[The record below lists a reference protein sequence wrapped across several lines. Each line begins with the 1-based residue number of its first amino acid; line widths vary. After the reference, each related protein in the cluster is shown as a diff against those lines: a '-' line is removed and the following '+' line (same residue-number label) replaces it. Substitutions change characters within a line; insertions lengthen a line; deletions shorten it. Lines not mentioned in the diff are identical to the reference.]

1 MRGAMKNVMIGTG
14 VLVVVLIIGIIVAGI
29 FGVLLD
35 VLYIFLMLL
44 AVLMVAA
51 TVLQVYWIVML
62 IRTVTTVRDEVKPL
76 LASVQ
81 ETAGIVKDTAKTA
94 GNAVSRV
101 NIISQLASEFAL
113 GPGVRVVAALVT
125 VQQIL
130 RVLLG
135 KGHVATRY
143 EERRRQQME
152 AGAGGQ

>member
-1 MRGAMKNVMIGTG
+1 MRGAMKNISIAVG
-14 VLVVVLIIGIIVAGI
+14 VLLVVLIVGIIVAGI

-51 TVLQVYWIVML
+51 TVFQVYWVIML
-62 IRTVTTVRDEVKPL
+62 IQTITTVREEVRPL
-76 LASVQ
+76 LSSVQ

-94 GNAVSRV
+94 GHAVSTV

-113 GPGVRVVAALVT
+113 GPGVRVVAALLGG
-125 VQQIL
+125 QQVL
-130 RVLLG
+130 RVLFG
-135 KGHVATRY
+135 KGHIASRF
-143 EERRRQQME
+143 EERRKQQME